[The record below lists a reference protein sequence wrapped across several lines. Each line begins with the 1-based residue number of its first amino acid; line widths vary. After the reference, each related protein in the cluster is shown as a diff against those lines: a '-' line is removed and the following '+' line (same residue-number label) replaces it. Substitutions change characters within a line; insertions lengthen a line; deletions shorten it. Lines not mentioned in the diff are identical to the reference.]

1 MKTRDSSVGIML
13 MLTLLDLEN
22 VLRLLFVQRFHTFH
36 NFADS
41 VLNLHLFSWEELS
54 QDLLNTTFVF
64 VFFLT

>member
-41 VLNLHLFSWEELS
+41 VLNLHLFS
-54 QDLLNTTFVF
+54 
-64 VFFLT
+64 